1 MAAFAGHLEVVRLLL
16 QARADKEKVMTDA
29 RQATPSAL
37 AARNEHVEP
46 WAAQKSHMFVF
57 FFFEEMRFPLS
68 IFFPPL
74 CSDPNPGN
82 TT

>member
-29 RQATPSAL
+29 RQATPLEL

-46 WAAQKSHMFVF
+46 WAAPKKPHVCF
-57 FFFEEMRFPLS
+57 FFLRKCGFPLS

-74 CSDPNPGN
+74 CSDQNAGN

>member
-29 RQATPSAL
+29 RHATPLEL

-46 WAAQKSHMFVF
+46 WAA
-57 FFFEEMRFPLS
+57 EMCFSL
-68 IFFPPL
+68 FHL
-74 CSDPNPGN
+74 CS
-82 TT
+82 TLMQ